1 MSFLLV
7 FIRIRIIII
16 IIIIICNNYDNYI
29 FFDKVYR
36 SCHIRDQGAFLFYS
50 TGGSL
55 GLGESVQRL
64 VEKAS
69 RSAALDVNKLLIA
82 TVQWKTRC

>member
-1 MSFLLV
+1 M
-7 FIRIRIIII
+7 III
-16 IIIIICNNYDNYI
+16 Y

-55 GLGESVQRL
+55 GLGEGVQRL

-69 RSAALDVNKLLIA
+69 RSAALDVNKLLIT